1 MENKGLANINDAAYQ
16 KLIDNITTL
25 WGEAKSKAI
34 AAVNT
39 ELLDANWQTG
49 KYIVEF
55 EQGGKQRAEYGKKLL
70 VNLAKDLT
78 ARNGKGFNRTNLTY
92 MRKLYLAFPKCG
104 TLSHK
109 LTWSHYYELLKC
121 DNALEMQFYY
131 KESIKEC
138 WKVRE
143 LKRQMKSC
151 LFQRLALSTDKAGVL
166 ALANEGHQVQTP
178 QDIIRDPFVL
188 EFAGLPKQKR
198 YKEGDLEKAL
208 KDHMEQFL
216 LEMGRGFAFVGRQ
229 YSMQIGSRQF
239 KVDLVFYHCILKC
252 YVLIDLKRAEI
263 KHGDIGQMNLYLNYF
278 KTEVCQPDDNP
289 PIGIVLGA
297 RKDELLMEYALEG
310 GFNNKI
316 VYNNGISIP
325 LQYEQNFKIAP
336 ANSVLM
342 CIEGGSAGK
351 KIAILNQDVC
361 FGNKLCCFAPFWEIG
376 KFIYYYLQSPSF
388 VELFNLNKTG
398 IIGGVSV
405 AKVKEIVIPLPP
417 VMEQQRIVAQI
428 DRLFEQLR

>member
-1 MENKGLANINDAAYQ
+1 MEDRTLINSHDIAYLQ
-16 KLIDNITTL
+16 LIDSITVL
-25 WGEAKSKAI
+25 WDSAKTKAI
-34 AAVNT
+34 SAVNT
-39 ELLDANWQTG
+39 ELLEANWQTG
-49 KYIVEF
+49 KYIVEY
-55 EQGGKQRAEYGKKLL
+55 EQQGKERAEYGKQLL
-70 VNLAKDLT
+70 VSLAKDLT
-78 ARNGKGFNRTNLTY
+78 SKKGKGFNRTNLTY

-121 DNALEMQFYY
+121 DNPLEMQFYY
-131 KESIKEC
+131 NEAIKEG

-188 EFAGLPKQKR
+188 EFTGLPKQKY
-198 YKEGDLEKAL
+198 YKESELEKSL

-229 YSMQIGSRQF
+229 YVMQIGSRQF
-239 KVDLVFYHCILKC
+239 KVDMVFYHCILKC

-297 RKDELLMEYALEG
+297 RRDELLMEYALEG
-310 GFNNKI
+310 ITNQLFVARYQLYLPKREE
-316 VYNNGISIP
+316 
-325 LQYEQNFKIAP
+325 LQAQLDKVLDE
-336 ANSVLM
+336 SV
-342 CIEGGSAGK
+342 
-351 KIAILNQDVC
+351 
-361 FGNKLCCFAPFWEIG
+361 
-376 KFIYYYLQSPSF
+376 
-388 VELFNLNKTG
+388 
-398 IIGGVSV
+398 
-405 AKVKEIVIPLPP
+405 
-417 VMEQQRIVAQI
+417 R
-428 DRLFEQLR
+428 

>member
-1 MENKGLANINDAAYQ
+1 MENKGLTNINDAAYQ

-25 WGEAKSKAI
+25 WSESKAKAI
-34 AAVNT
+34 TAVNT

-49 KYIVEF
+49 KYIVEY
-55 EQGGKQRAEYGKKLL
+55 EQGGKQKAEYGKKLII
-70 VNLAKDLT
+70 NLSKDLT
-78 ARNGKGFNRTNLTY
+78 ARNGKGFSRSNLIY
-92 MRKLYLAFPKCG
+92 MRKFYLTFPKSE
-104 TLSHK
+104 TVSHQ
-109 LTWSHYYELLKC
+109 LTWSHYFELLKC
-121 DNALEMQFYY
+121 DNTLELQFYFRESL
-131 KESIKEC
+131 KEG

-166 ALANEGHQVQTP
+166 ALANDGHQVQTP
-178 QDIIRDPFVL
+178 QDIIRVPFVL
-188 EFAGLPKQKR
+188 EFAGLPKQNR
-198 YKEGDLEKAL
+198 YKESDLEKAL

-310 GFNNKI
+310 ISNQLFVARYQLYLPKREELQAQLDELLDEAEGRPTTDNIAKELSDIFTWLFRFFIRSEFVLLPIFFFSLSCLWNSWLLRCAIDMSRINEANKR
-316 VYNNGISIP
+316 G
-325 LQYEQNFKIAP
+325 L
-336 ANSVLM
+336 
-342 CIEGGSAGK
+342 
-351 KIAILNQDVC
+351 
-361 FGNKLCCFAPFWEIG
+361 
-376 KFIYYYLQSPSF
+376 
-388 VELFNLNKTG
+388 
-398 IIGGVSV
+398 
-405 AKVKEIVIPLPP
+405 
-417 VMEQQRIVAQI
+417 
-428 DRLFEQLR
+428 